1 MDLKLTNS
9 IFSLLVDPAVGSF
22 SITTSD
28 PALPDLLKARI
39 KLLYH
44 YKGTKVVSLAEGWQV
59 EGQKLERIQLPEHG
73 ETEILTL
80 DLAADECGLA
90 CRLLLGIVQEHPLVL
105 WKVEMTHLGTNPVE
119 LDAIHL
125 LDIDPQQGGRLAW
138 PTAQSQKELG
148 FYSNGWQSWS
158 PSRWYAAD
166 DRMQVSRLGGLQLPM
181 IKNPG
186 TPLPKAKGSF
196 SSDFFA
202 VLGDR
207 VARSGFV
214 IGSLSQLNHFTSIS
228 ADFNG
233 QTALSMWA
241 NGDKARLDPGACMS
255 TDWAVFSPILLD
267 HREPL
272 EQYLEAV
279 ARENHIRVPAE
290 SPTGW
295 CSWYHFY
302 TKISEPIIRE
312 NLQSI
317 VAGQETLPL
326 QLVQVDDGFESQ
338 IGDWFTFKPE
348 FPQGV
353 APLAAQIH
361 KEGLLP
367 GLWLAPFILHPR
379 AEIIKE
385 HPDWLLRKAN
395 SKKVNAGYVWGS
407 LTTALDL
414 TVPEALDYA
423 CRVVKTASQ
432 KWGYP
437 YLKLDFL
444 YAAAVDCQ
452 YRDRTLTR
460 AQVLRR
466 GMQAIR
472 EAVGPEVTLLGCGAP
487 LGSMLGLVE
496 AMRIGADV
504 SANWTPRFAGIGA
517 FFHDEPAMPCARNS
531 MRNILTRASLHNHWW
546 INDPDCLLIRPDTSL
561 SLAEVQSL
569 ASAITLTGGSLLLSD
584 DLPAL
589 PAERLRVAASLLPVI
604 GQRARVVDWFDAGM
618 PARLRLDLLN
628 ETGEWH
634 VLAAFN
640 WQDQAADLKLSA
652 AEYHL
657 PEGVF
662 WVSEFWGAKVIRLE
676 EEESVVFP
684 AVLAHG
690 CVVTA
695 WRRQPT
701 GQPVYLGGDLH
712 ISQGIEVAEW
722 KITSQGVAATLRLP
736 RKADGMI
743 RVWVPGSAPSVSV
756 NGTTSELHPDQEGVL
771 SIPVDVDG
779 FAKILIEFL

>member
-1 MDLKLTNS
+1 MTS
-9 IFSLLVDPAVGSF
+9 IHNKIFTLDIDAENGSF
-22 SITTSD
+22 DIQTCD
-28 PALPDLLKARI
+28 PSLPDLLHARL
-39 KLLYH
+39 KLVYRLR
-44 YKGTKVVSLAEGWQV
+44 GVKVECLSSSWQV
-59 EGQKLERIQLPEHG
+59 LGKQKKMEHLPEHG
-73 ETEILTL
+73 ETELFTL
-80 DLAADECGLA
+80 DLSADEHGLA
-90 CRLLLGIVQEHPLVL
+90 CRLNFAIVQEHPLVL
-105 WKVEMTHLGTNPVE
+105 WKVELTHQGDDPVE
-119 LDAIHL
+119 IEAIHL
-125 LDIDPQQGGRLAW
+125 LELDPQRGGEVIW
-138 PTAQSQKELG
+138 PKARSQKELG

-166 DRMQVSRLGGLQLPM
+166 ERMQVSRLGGLQLPM
-181 IKNPG
+181 IKNLG
-186 TPLPKAKGSF
+186 TPLPKGKGNF

-207 VARSGFV
+207 SARSGFV
-214 IGSLSQLNHFTSIS
+214 VGSLSQLHHFTSIS
-228 ADFNG
+228 TDFNG

-241 NGDKARLDPGACMS
+241 NGDNVRLDPGASMS

-272 EQYLEAV
+272 EPYLEAV

-312 NLQSI
+312 NLQTI
-317 VAGQETLPL
+317 VEGQETLPL

-338 IGDWFTFKPE
+338 IGDWFSFKPE
-348 FPQGV
+348 FPRGV
-353 APLAAQIH
+353 APLAAEITR
-361 KEGLLP
+361 EGLLP
-367 GLWLAPFILHPR
+367 GLWLAPFILHPK
-379 AEIIKE
+379 AEIIKQ
-385 HPDWLLRKAN
+385 HPEWLLRKAN
-395 SKKVNAGYVWGS
+395 GKKVNAGYVWGS

-432 KWGYP
+432 DWGYP

-444 YAAAVDCQ
+444 YAAAVECQ

-472 EAVGPEVTLLGCGAP
+472 EAVGPDVTLLGCGAP

-496 AMRIGADV
+496 VMRIGADV
-504 SANWTPRFAGIGA
+504 SGDWAPRFAGIGA
-517 FFHDEPAMPCARNS
+517 FIHDEPAMPCARNS
-531 MRNILTRASLHNHWW
+531 MRNILTRTSLHNHWW
-546 INDPDCLLIRPDTSL
+546 INDPDCLLIRPDTRL

-569 ASAITLTGGSLLLSD
+569 ASAIALTGGSLLLSD

-604 GQRARVVDWFDAGM
+604 GERARVVDWFDAGM
-618 PARLRLDLLN
+618 PARLRLDMLN

-640 WQDQAADLKLSA
+640 WHDQAADLKLSA
-652 AEYHL
+652 AEYQL
-657 PEGVF
+657 QEGTY

-684 AVLAHG
+684 AVPAHG

-722 KITSQGVAATLRLP
+722 QSSRKNVKATLRLP
-736 RKADGMI
+736 RKTDGVV
-743 RVWVPGSAPSVSV
+743 RLWVPEEFNSVAV
-756 NGTTSELHPDQEGVL
+756 NGIQLDLRPDQEGVL
-771 SIPVDVDG
+771 TIPVAVDG
-779 FAKILIEFL
+779 FAKILIEYS